1 MFKKNTEVPSIF
13 GENLRRILDRK
24 GLTPTDLAR
33 LTGYSQGTLSRMING
48 KLLNPRQETVVKFAE
63 ALDVSVMELLNPTG
77 DNTMRDTFYQASIPL
92 VTLNRESVNA
102 FFSGPTDAQPREWI
116 PNIPT
121 LKYRSSE
128 LVAVI
133 NEGAAMKPLIGD
145 GDIVYVAPLADEHE
159 LDLAPKDG
167 DIVLA
172 YAKGI
177 ETPLVRKLLKS
188 GLGDYLT
195 ATDTTIPGCEKPLE
209 IEQVLGTVLARYSV
223 FR

>member
-1 MFKKNTEVPSIF
+1 MKNETRNESVV
-13 GENLRRILDRK
+13 GANLRRILQKK
-24 GLTPTDLAR
+24 GWTIAKLADK
-33 LTGYSQGTLSRMING
+33 TGYSRGSLSMLING
-48 KLLNPRQETVVKFAE
+48 LVVNPRQETVVKFAE

-92 VTLNRESVNA
+92 VTLNRESVDA

-128 LVAVI
+128 LVAIV